1 LHVVSWRIIERLYGL
16 LCLLFITSLIIC
28 SVITFMNGRQ
38 QEQMMKTPIAI
49 LTAALLATAS
59 FTAFAA
65 QPLSAEQAE
74 NLQSSGTVSISGV
87 RGSIDDATRQ
97 LSQKAEDMGASHYRV
112 IGVQN
117 PGDSSLWSGTAEI
130 YR

>member
-1 LHVVSWRIIERLYGL
+1 
-16 LCLLFITSLIIC
+16 
-28 SVITFMNGRQ
+28 
-38 QEQMMKTPIAI
+38 MKTRYAV

-59 FTAFAA
+59 FSTLAA
-65 QPLSAEQAE
+65 EPLSASQAQ
-74 NLQSSGTVSISGV
+74 NLQSAGTVSISGV
-87 RGSIDDATRQ
+87 RGSLDDATRQ
-97 LSQKAEDMGASHYRV
+97 LSQKAEEQGATSYRV